1 MYADKVITIGDAVVV
16 CIFSIA
22 VVFLVLLAI
31 SYMID
36 LVHWILTRNQKPA
49 AAPAA
54 APAPV
59 AAAPA
64 AAPAAPKS
72 SLDPV
77 LVAAAVA
84 AYLGTSTDQIIVR
97 SIRRAGAE
105 ESPWVQAGRT
115 NNSEGKR

>member
-1 MYADKVITIGDAVVV
+1 MYANQVITIGDAVVV

-49 AAPAA
+49 AAPAVSA
-54 APAPV
+54 

-64 AAPAAPKS
+64 AAPEAPKS
-72 SLDPV
+72 SVDPV

-97 SIRRAGAE
+97 SIRRAAPE
-105 ESPWVQAGRT
+105 ETPWVQAGRT
-115 NNSEGKR
+115 INSEGQR

>member
-49 AAPAA
+49 AAAAAPATAA
-54 APAPV
+54 APAP
-59 AAAPA
+59 
-64 AAPAAPKS
+64 APAAPAKNS
-72 SLDPV
+72 VDPV
-77 LVAAAVA
+77 LIAAAVA

-97 SIRRAGAE
+97 SIRRAAPE
-105 ESPWVQAGRT
+105 ETPWVQAGRT
-115 NNSEGKR
+115 TNSEGRR

>member
-36 LVHWILTRNQKPA
+36 LVHWILTRNQKPTAAA

-54 APAPV
+54 APAP
-59 AAAPA
+59 APA
-64 AAPAAPKS
+64 PAKS
-72 SLDPV
+72 SADPV
-77 LVAAAVA
+77 LIAAAVA

>member
-49 AAPAA
+49 VA
-54 APAPV
+54 

-64 AAPAAPKS
+64 AAAPAPAPAAPAKS
-72 SLDPV
+72 SVDPV
-77 LVAAAVA
+77 LIAAAVA

-97 SIRRAGAE
+97 SIRRAAPE
-105 ESPWVQAGRT
+105 ETPWVQAGRT
-115 NNSEGKR
+115 INSEGQR